1 MARSQGI
8 GKDTMEPF
16 IPYIFMAL
24 ALMLMARR
32 TRVWRR
38 VRPPLLALVPAVI
51 LALAAFYAW
60 GAQRLGPHITAL
72 GWLAI
77 SGGLAVGAACGA
89 TIGRLVHLAHD
100 PTTGHVTMRMSIVGA
115 ILVLMLLVIRQGVRQ
130 LGMDPGGAGPA
141 TAFSPLSDVLLAV
154 AVGTVLSR
162 QFVLW
167 RRWRG
172 LVATTAQA
180 PA

>member
-1 MARSQGI
+1 MQ
-8 GKDTMEPF
+8 PF

-60 GAQRLGPHITAL
+60 GAQRLGPHITPR

-77 SGGLAVGAACGA
+77 AGGLAAGAVCGAA
-89 TIGRLVHLAHD
+89 IGRLVHLAHD
-100 PTTGHVTMRMSIVGA
+100 PVTGHVTMRMSIAGA
-115 ILVLMLLVIRQGVRQ
+115 ILLLILLVIRQGVRQ
-130 LGMDPGGAGPA
+130 LGLDPGAAGPA
-141 TAFSPLSDVLLAV
+141 AAFSPLSDVLLAV

-167 RRWRG
+167 RRWRDI
-172 LVATTAQA
+172 ATATAQA